1 MATKLLNIFIIFA
14 FLFSITFFCV
24 QSQINSHY
32 QTNSSAPSQD
42 AGAGDISTDL
52 S

>member
-1 MATKLLNIFIIFA
+1 MATKLLNVFIIFV

-32 QTNSSAPSQD
+32 QTN
-42 AGAGDISTDL
+42 AGESTHQPGTGDISTDY
-52 S
+52 